1 MLHFR
6 SSLLG
11 TCFAVLIKIERAK
24 REFGIFWARGYNYPY
39 SHFILEI
46 TYYLLTL
53 TEIINSNFYKCIN
66 IVLPSKVREK
76 ITPTQPPVP

>member
-11 TCFAVLIKIERAK
+11 TCFAVLIKNERAK
-24 REFGIFWARGYNYPY
+24 REFGIFWAIGVTITPT
-39 SHFILEI
+39 HFILEI

-53 TEIINSNFYKCIN
+53 TEIMSYNFYIN
-66 IVLPSKVREK
+66 I
-76 ITPTQPPVP
+76 QPIM